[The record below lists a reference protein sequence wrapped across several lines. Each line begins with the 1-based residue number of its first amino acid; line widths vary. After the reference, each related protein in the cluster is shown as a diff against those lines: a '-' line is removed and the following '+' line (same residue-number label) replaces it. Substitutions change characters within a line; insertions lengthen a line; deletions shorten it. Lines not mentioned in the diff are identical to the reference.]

1 MADSNPFF
9 LAAYDGFPVPFM
21 ADGWFNATVA
31 AKRYNKRVDNW
42 LRLAETKEYMAALTE
57 SLTSSDVRELVRT
70 QEGHN
75 GGTWLY
81 PKLGVVF
88 ARWCDVRFAVWC
100 DQQIDH
106 ILRGGLTIWDK
117 AGSEPSTTNDREALL
132 IAAAALV
139 ARHRMSFSAVY
150 RALNMFSG
158 VARAR
163 DMTCRQVLES
173 TAFAERLLIGMP
185 SKGDYAQFDSSR
197 GASGCEGSQMRLDLL
212 IDGNQ

>member
-1 MADSNPFF
+1 MADSKPIY
-9 LAAYDGFPVPFM
+9 LAEYDGLPVPFLGN
-21 ADGWFNATVA
+21 GWFNATVA

-70 QEGHN
+70 QEGRA
-75 GGTWLY
+75 GGTWLH

-117 AGSEPSTTNDREALL
+117 AAAEPSTTSDREVLL
-132 IAAAALV
+132 TAAAALV
-139 ARHRMSFSAVY
+139 ARHRLSFSTVY
-150 RALNMFSG
+150 RALNVFSG
-158 VARAR
+158 VVQAR
-163 DMTCRQVLES
+163 DMTCGQVLDS
-173 TAFAERLLIGMP
+173 SAFAERLLRGVP
-185 SKGDYAQFDSSR
+185 STADYA
-197 GASGCEGSQMRLDLL
+197 RLARHGDDGPQLQLTLL
-212 IDGNQ
+212 GE